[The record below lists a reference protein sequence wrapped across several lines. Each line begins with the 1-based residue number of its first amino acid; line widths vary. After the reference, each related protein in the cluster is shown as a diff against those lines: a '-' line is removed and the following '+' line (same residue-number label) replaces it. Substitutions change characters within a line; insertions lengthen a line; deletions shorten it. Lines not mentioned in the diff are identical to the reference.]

1 MIEVKMTEQW
11 LLKKRNFNSPNLKKY
26 ITEELLIDAI
36 SRRNIDSEEA
46 LYQYLNKS
54 RRYEHNP
61 FLLKNMDSGV
71 ELLADYVK
79 NKKKILLALDY
90 DVDGIVSGA
99 ISYIGLQQIGANCD
113 YIFPN
118 RITDGYGLNTRMV
131 EYAHEHNFDMI
142 VTFDNGISAFEAI
155 HLAKQYHIKTII
167 TDHHEIPQIEIDGK
181 NQDHLVEADCIIN
194 PKQRQC
200 TYPYKNICGAMIAYK
215 LILAL
220 YHHLQI
226 KEEKLQELY
235 SLVAIATICDVM
247 DLVDENRIFVDKGL
261 QLLRKSNL
269 PGIQVLL
276 SSLNLGPSKQLS
288 ASDVAFQMGPVLNSA
303 GRLKSADLSLKLLIA
318 QNYKIA
324 QEYANM
330 LIQLNQERKLQTKNS
345 FKMAQDLIVSQE
357 QEHSNIIIIYLNDC
371 HESIAG
377 IVAGRIKEEYNVSTI
392 VFTDSN
398 NKDEMKGSARATD
411 DVNIFQELI
420 KFKGHLIK
428 FGGHTAAAGL
438 SLSKESFP
446 LFYKE
451 LKQHFE
457 QLDIDK
463 KKTFYV
469 DVIADLQTI
478 NLSLAKNL
486 SIFEPTGKGNP
497 PLIFSSL
504 GLKLKKITLLGEQK
518 NVLKLEFFTG
528 KINSEFV
535 SFSPQKILKKIKM
548 KMEFVQ
554 EHDIIGVDL
563 STFEDLDFDV
573 LYKVGIN
580 YFNHREYLNLE
591 IISIR

>member
-1 MIEVKMTEQW
+1 MTEQW